1 MRLDAAAITQK
12 KHQPPYKV
20 LYRFLIKIYK
30 TIVCFFYTAPKLR
43 KTTPNSKVTVSQA
56 QENGTNKETFVKP
69 QLKPVPPKEPTKL
82 QSKEV
87 KVPIKLNSV
96 KNNPAKA
103 EDKRLQSLKSEDPEA
118 IDKVGN

>member
-1 MRLDAAAITQK
+1 M
-12 KHQPPYKV
+12 
-20 LYRFLIKIYK
+20 
-30 TIVCFFYTAPKLR
+30 R

-96 KNNPAKA
+96 KKA
-103 EDKRLQSLKSEDPEA
+103 EDKRLQSLKSEDPEV
-118 IDKVGN
+118 IDKVKKFLLIERDFFVRSVSVF